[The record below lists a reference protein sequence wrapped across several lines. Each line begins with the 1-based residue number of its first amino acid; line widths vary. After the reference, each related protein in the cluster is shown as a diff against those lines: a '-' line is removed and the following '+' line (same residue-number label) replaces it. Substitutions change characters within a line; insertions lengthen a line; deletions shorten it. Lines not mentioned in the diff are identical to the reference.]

1 MHLAELIA
9 RPQSEKGKL
18 LIVDDQP
25 LNIKILHQLFNEEYE
40 LFMATN
46 GEQAIAICQKVQP
59 DLVLLDIEMPG
70 MSGFDVCQHLKADP
84 ETATIGVIFV
94 TAHFDEVQEVK
105 GFQLGAVDFIHKPI
119 NPIITTARVK
129 NQFTLKRQSD
139 LLHSIALLDSL
150 TGVANRRQFEQ
161 RLPEIWKHCCRNE
174 LALSVVML
182 DVDFFKRFN
191 DRYGHQEGDQCLRQV
206 AKAISDSLQRATD
219 FVARYG
225 GEEFI
230 CILPETKLA
239 GAIHT
244 AQNIVNAVQELHLA
258 HSESIFG
265 VVTVSAGVAS
275 VQPQASLSWQSLIKA
290 ADQQLYLAKN
300 NGRNQVLS
308 AALELPE

>member
-9 RPQSEKGKL
+9 RPQSEKGKI

-191 DRYGHQEGDQCLRQV
+191 DRYGHQEGDQCLRHV
-206 AKAISDSLQRATD
+206 AKAISDSLLRATD

-230 CILPETKLA
+230 CILPETKLV

-244 AQNIVNAVQELHLA
+244 AQNIVNAVQALHLE
-258 HSESIFG
+258 HLESSFQE
-265 VVTVSAGVAS
+265 VTISAGVAS
-275 VQPQASLSWQSLIKA
+275 VLPKSDLTWQTLIET
-290 ADQQLYLAKN
+290 ADQQLYLAKE
-300 NGRNQVLS
+300 NGRNQVVGLG
-308 AALELPE
+308 L

>member
-1 MHLAELIA
+1 MYLAELMA
-9 RPQSEKGKL
+9 RPQSEKGKI

-84 ETATIGVIFV
+84 ETASIGVIFV

-129 NQFTLKRQSD
+129 NQYTLKRQSD

-161 RLPEIWKHCCRNE
+161 RLPELWKHCCRNQ

-191 DRYGHQEGDQCLRQV
+191 DHYGHQEGDQCLRQV
-206 AKAISDSLQRATD
+206 AKAISNSLQRGID

-230 CILPETKLA
+230 CILPETPIS
-239 GAIHT
+239 GAMHM
-244 AQNIVNAVQELHLA
+244 AQNIVNAVQALHLE
-258 HSESIFG
+258 HVDSSFKE
-265 VVTVSAGVAS
+265 VTISAGVSS
-275 VQPQASLSWQSLIKA
+275 VIPRQDLTWQSLIET
-290 ADQQLYLAKN
+290 ADQQLYLAKER
-300 NGRNQVLS
+300 GRNQIASLS
-308 AALELPE
+308 L

>member
-9 RPQSEKGKL
+9 RPQSEKGKI

-244 AQNIVNAVQELHLA
+244 AQNIVNAVQALHLE
-258 HSESIFG
+258 HLESSFQE
-265 VVTVSAGVAS
+265 VTISAGVAS
-275 VQPQASLSWQSLIKA
+275 VLPKSDLTWQTLIET
-290 ADQQLYLAKN
+290 ADQQLYLAKE
-300 NGRNQVLS
+300 NGRNQVVGLG
-308 AALELPE
+308 L

>member
-9 RPQSEKGKL
+9 RPQSEKGKI

-70 MSGFDVCQHLKADP
+70 ISGFDVCQHIKADP

-191 DRYGHQEGDQCLRQV
+191 DRYGHQEGDQCLRHV
-206 AKAISDSLQRATD
+206 AKAISDSLLRATD

-230 CILPETKLA
+230 CILPETKLV

-244 AQNIVNAVQELHLA
+244 AQNIVNAVQALHLE
-258 HSESIFG
+258 HLESSFQE
-265 VVTVSAGVAS
+265 VTISAGVAS
-275 VQPQASLSWQSLIKA
+275 VLPKSDLTWQTLIET
-290 ADQQLYLAKN
+290 ADQQLYLAKE
-300 NGRNQVLS
+300 NGRNQVVGLG
-308 AALELPE
+308 L

>member
-1 MHLAELIA
+1 MHLAESIA
-9 RPQSEKGKL
+9 RPQSEKGKI

-70 MSGFDVCQHLKADP
+70 MSGFDVCQHIKADP

-230 CILPETKLA
+230 CILPETKLV

-244 AQNIVNAVQELHLA
+244 AQNIVNAVQALHLE
-258 HSESIFG
+258 HLESSFQE
-265 VVTVSAGVAS
+265 VTISAGVAS
-275 VQPQASLSWQSLIKA
+275 VLPKSDLTWQTLIET
-290 ADQQLYLAKN
+290 ADQQLYLAKE
-300 NGRNQVLS
+300 NGRNQVVGLG
-308 AALELPE
+308 L

>member
-9 RPQSEKGKL
+9 RPQSEKGKI

-230 CILPETKLA
+230 CILPETKLV

-244 AQNIVNAVQELHLA
+244 AQNIVNAVQALHLE
-258 HSESIFG
+258 HLESSFQE
-265 VVTVSAGVAS
+265 VTISAGVAS
-275 VQPQASLSWQSLIKA
+275 VLPKSDLTWQTLIET
-290 ADQQLYLAKN
+290 ADQQLYLAKES
-300 NGRNQVLS
+300 GRNQ
-308 AALELPE
+308 

>member
-1 MHLAELIA
+1 MDNIELN
-9 RPQSEKGKL
+9 QYSNDVKGKIV
-18 LIVDDQP
+18 IVDDQP
-25 LNIKILHQLFNEEYE
+25 LNIKILHQLFSDEYE

-70 MSGFDVCQHLKADP
+70 MSGFDVCQYLKAKP
-84 ETATIGVIFV
+84 ETAGIGIIFV
-94 TAHFDEVQEVK
+94 TGHFDEVQEVK

-161 RLPEIWKHCCRNE
+161 RLPEIWKHCCRNQ

-191 DRYGHQEGDQCLRQV
+191 DHYGHQEGDQCLRQV
-206 AKAISDSLQRATD
+206 AQAISGSLRRGID

-230 CILPETKLA
+230 CILPETPLS
-239 GAIHT
+239 GAMNM
-244 AQNIVNAVQELHLA
+244 AQNIVKAVQALHLE
-258 HSESIFG
+258 HVDSSFKE
-265 VVTVSAGVAS
+265 VTISAGVSS
-275 VQPQASLSWQSLIKA
+275 VIPRQDLTWQSLIET
-290 ADQQLYLAKN
+290 ADQQLYLAKER
-300 NGRNQVLS
+300 GRNQIASLS
-308 AALELPE
+308 L

>member
-9 RPQSEKGKL
+9 RPQSEKGKI

-84 ETATIGVIFV
+84 ETAAIGVIFV

-206 AKAISDSLQRATD
+206 AKAVSDSLQRATD

-244 AQNIVNAVQELHLA
+244 AQKIVNAVQALHLE
-258 HSESIFG
+258 HLESSFQE
-265 VVTVSAGVAS
+265 VTISAGVAS
-275 VQPQASLSWQSLIKA
+275 VLPKSDLTWQTLIET
-290 ADQQLYLAKN
+290 ADQQLYLAKES
-300 NGRNQVLS
+300 GRNQVVGLG
-308 AALELPE
+308 L

>member
-1 MHLAELIA
+1 MHLAESIA
-9 RPQSEKGKL
+9 RPQSEKGKI

-70 MSGFDVCQHLKADP
+70 MSGFDVCQHIKADP

-161 RLPEIWKHCCRNE
+161 RLPEIWKHCCRNK

-230 CILPETKLA
+230 CILPETKLV

-244 AQNIVNAVQELHLA
+244 AQNIVNAVQALHLE
-258 HSESIFG
+258 HLESSFQE
-265 VVTVSAGVAS
+265 VTISAGVAS
-275 VQPQASLSWQSLIKA
+275 VLPKSDLTWQTLIET
-290 ADQQLYLAKN
+290 ADQQLYLAKE
-300 NGRNQVLS
+300 NGRNQVVGLG
-308 AALELPE
+308 L

>member
-9 RPQSEKGKL
+9 RPQSEKGKI

-230 CILPETKLA
+230 CILPETKLV

-244 AQNIVNAVQELHLA
+244 AQNIVNAVQALHLE
-258 HSESIFG
+258 HLESSFQE
-265 VVTVSAGVAS
+265 VTISAGVAS
-275 VQPQASLSWQSLIKA
+275 VLPKSDLTWQTLIET
-290 ADQQLYLAKN
+290 ADQQLYLAKES
-300 NGRNQVLS
+300 GRNQVVGLG
-308 AALELPE
+308 L

>member
-1 MHLAELIA
+1 MDNIELN
-9 RPQSEKGKL
+9 QYSTDVKGKIV
-18 LIVDDQP
+18 IVDDQP
-25 LNIKILHQLFNEEYE
+25 LNIKILHQLFSDEYE

-70 MSGFDVCQHLKADP
+70 MSGFDVCQYLKAKP
-84 ETATIGVIFV
+84 ETAGIGIIFV
-94 TAHFDEVQEVK
+94 TGHFDEVQEVK

-119 NPIITTARVK
+119 NPIITAARVK

-161 RLPEIWKHCCRNE
+161 RLPELWKHCCRNQ

-191 DRYGHQEGDQCLRQV
+191 DHYGHQEGDQCLRQV
-206 AKAISDSLQRATD
+206 AQAISGSLRRGID

-230 CILPETKLA
+230 CILPETPLS
-239 GAIHT
+239 GAMNM
-244 AQNIVNAVQELHLA
+244 AQNIVIAVQALHLE
-258 HSESIFG
+258 HVDSSFKE
-265 VVTVSAGVAS
+265 VTISAGVSS
-275 VQPQASLSWQSLIKA
+275 VIPRQDLTWQSLIET
-290 ADQQLYLAKN
+290 ADQQLYLAKER
-300 NGRNQVLS
+300 GRNQIASLS
-308 AALELPE
+308 F

>member
-1 MHLAELIA
+1 MYLAELIA
-9 RPQSEKGKL
+9 RPQSEKGKI

-161 RLPEIWKHCCRNE
+161 RLPELWKHCCRNQ

-206 AKAISDSLQRATD
+206 AKAISDSLRRGID

-230 CILPETKLA
+230 CILPETPLS
-239 GAIHT
+239 GAMNM
-244 AQNIVNAVQELHLA
+244 AKNIVNAVQALHLE
-258 HSESIFG
+258 HVDSSFKE
-265 VVTVSAGVAS
+265 VTISAGVSS
-275 VQPQASLSWQSLIKA
+275 VIPRQDLTWQSLIET
-290 ADQQLYLAKN
+290 ADQQLYLAKER
-300 NGRNQVLS
+300 GRNQIASLS
-308 AALELPE
+308 L

>member
-1 MHLAELIA
+1 MYLAELMA
-9 RPQSEKGKL
+9 RPQSEKGKI

-84 ETATIGVIFV
+84 ETASIGVIFV

-161 RLPEIWKHCCRNE
+161 RLPELWKHCCRNQ

-206 AKAISDSLQRATD
+206 AKAISDSLRRGID

-230 CILPETKLA
+230 CILPETPLS
-239 GAIHT
+239 GAMNM
-244 AQNIVNAVQELHLA
+244 AKNIVNAVQALHLE
-258 HSESIFG
+258 HVDSSFKE
-265 VVTVSAGVAS
+265 VTISAGVSS
-275 VQPQASLSWQSLIKA
+275 VIPRQDLTWQSLIET
-290 ADQQLYLAKN
+290 ADQQLYLAKER
-300 NGRNQVLS
+300 GRNQIASLS
-308 AALELPE
+308 L